1 MMTGTGYRHKIVCYG
16 KAFSGQL
23 AALEAHLGDGFVFER
38 ASSKMD
44 PAEMQERFGGA
55 LAVIAVDISAGLPL
69 PNGLRLLQVPAPGWD
84 GVLPKHVPLMTSIC
98 NVGGHEIAVAE
109 YCVAQMLAW
118 RHRLREAEQD
128 FRAGSW
134 ACSGRYGA
142 PPHAELNGVT
152 VGIVG
157 YGGIGK
163 TLARLLHAFGV
174 TVLVANRSKIA
185 TGGWVA
191 SFFDLDAIPQ
201 MLERCDFGVICL
213 ALTPETSGLVDSK
226 ALLALGQSGVILN
239 VGRASVINESALYAA
254 LAGGKLGG
262 AIIDVWYRYPDP
274 ASYMNAPPANFDFA
288 SLPNVIMTPQV
299 SGWAD
304 GTARRRVATIATNI
318 RRAAEGEALLNV
330 VAVGA
335 R

>member
-1 MMTGTGYRHKIVCYG
+1 MITGTGNRHKIVCYG

-23 AALEAHLGDGFVFER
+23 AALEADLGDDFVFER
-38 ASSKMD
+38 ISSKMD
-44 PAEMQERFGGA
+44 PAETQERFDGS
-55 LAVIAVDISAGLPL
+55 LAVVAVDIPGDLPL
-69 PNGLRLLQVPAPGWD
+69 PLQVPATGWE
-84 GVLPKHVPLMTSIC
+84 GVLPKHVPLMTPIC

-134 ACSGRYGA
+134 AYSGRYGA
-142 PPHAELNGVT
+142 PPRAELNGVT

-157 YGGIGK
+157 YGGIGRA
-163 TLARLLHAFGV
+163 LARLLHAFGV
-174 TVLVANRSKIA
+174 TVLVANRSRIA
-185 TGGWVA
+185 TEGCVA
-191 SFFDLDAIPQ
+191 GFFDLNAIPQ

-213 ALTPETSGLVDSK
+213 ALTPETRGLVNSK
-226 ALLALGQSGVILN
+226 ALLALGQSGVVLN
-239 VGRASVINESALYAA
+239 VARGFVINESALYAA

-262 AIIDVWYRYPDP
+262 AIIDVWYRYPD
-274 ASYMNAPPANFDFA
+274 ATNSMNVPPATFDFA
-288 SLPNVIMTPQV
+288 SLPNVMMTPHV
-299 SGWAD
+299 SGWTD
-304 GTARRRVATIATNI
+304 GTARRRVVTVATNI

-330 VAVGA
+330 VAVGT